1 MHTNLETVSAVYK
14 ELTIEHTLGR
24 VVDINTH
31 RQEVG
36 RKGWVRWRV
45 LEYYGTEH
53 PDPLK
58 RDRVRACLAHDEGQ
72 QSNLHWPTIVLKIT
86 EGSAY
91 VE

>member
-1 MHTNLETVSAVYK
+1 MHTNLDVVSAVYK

-53 PDPLK
+53 PDPAK
-58 RDRVRACLAHDEGQ
+58 RDRVRACLADDATKQ
-72 QSNLHWPTIVLKIT
+72 ADLPWQPIRLKLT